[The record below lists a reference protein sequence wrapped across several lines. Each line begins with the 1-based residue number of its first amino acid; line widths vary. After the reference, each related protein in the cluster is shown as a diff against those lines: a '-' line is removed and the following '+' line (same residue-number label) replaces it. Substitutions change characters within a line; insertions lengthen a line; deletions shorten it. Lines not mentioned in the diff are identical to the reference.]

1 MSNAKQKLADRIVQ
15 RREIEERSVVPDFTR
30 LAIMIL
36 LETIRGASKVNG
48 LRSVR

>member
-1 MSNAKQKLADRIVQ
+1 LSNAKQKLADRIVQ
-15 RREIEERSVVPDFTR
+15 RREMKETSIVPDFTR

-36 LETIRGASKVNG
+36 IETIRGAKRVNG